1 MNEQS
6 LWSGPQ
12 FAHLLIK
19 GKKQNK
25 PVLLFL
31 IILKLSSWEALSFS
45 LTEKQ
50 ALSPPLLSVKGSQM
64 A

>member
-6 LWSGPQ
+6 LWNEPQ
-12 FAHLLIK
+12 FAHLLTEA
-19 GKKQNK
+19 KKQNK

-31 IILKLSSWEALSFS
+31 IILKVSSWEALSFS

-50 ALSPPLLSVKGSQM
+50 ALSPPLLSGKGSQT

>member
-6 LWSGPQ
+6 LWNEPQ
-12 FAHLLIK
+12 FAHLLTEA
-19 GKKQNK
+19 KKQNK
-25 PVLLFL
+25 PGLLFL
-31 IILKLSSWEALSFS
+31 IILTVSSWEALSFS

-50 ALSPPLLSVKGSQM
+50 ALSPPLLSGEGSQT